1 MKKIKL
7 LILVVLLVGS
17 ASIVNAQS
25 QWLNGSGGIYYS
37 SGNVGIND
45 NSPEKDFT
53 LKGVQVVYGVG
64 SAVMFGDDYNTTAG
78 WGEYGIEY
86 HNGGLNFWKPS
97 GNSYNGG
104 TRNYV
109 LFLKDDGRVGI
120 GTSVINSSY
129 KMAVS
134 GGLYATSIGI
144 GTSNPNTAY
153 KLNVNGGILAEK
165 VKIISSV
172 GADFVFEDDYNLPAL
187 SEVESFVKENKH
199 LPEIQS
205 AEEMKNGGLDMGEFQ
220 IKLLQKVEELT
231 LYVIE
236 LEKKTARLEN
246 ELNELK

>member
-1 MKKIKL
+1 MKKINFLLVFVL
-7 LILVVLLVGS
+7 LIVTTTVLK
-17 ASIVNAQS
+17 AQWS
-25 QWLNGSGGIYYS
+25 SSGNNIYYNA
-37 SGNVGIND
+37 GNVGIND
-45 NSPEKDFT
+45 NTPEKDFT
-53 LKGVQVVYGVG
+53 LKGVQVVYGAG
-64 SAVMFGDDYNTTAG
+64 SAVMFGDDNNTASG

-120 GTSVINSSY
+120 GTSSINSSY

-153 KLNVNGGILAEK
+153 KLNVKGGILAEK

-172 GADFVFEDDYNLPAL
+172 GADFVFDDDYELPSL
-187 SEVESFVKENKH
+187 SDVESFIKENKH

-236 LEKKTARLEN
+236 LEKKTADLESK
-246 ELNELK
+246 LKNIK